1 MDKKTVT
8 PEVLIQPT
16 SGWPVLFTWLVVTPL
31 YVLFLVVRQPLFAIG
46 LPFLLLVL
54 GGFYIVEPN
63 LARVLVLFG
72 KYKGTVRKDG
82 LFWTNPFMLRKKVS
96 LRAHNFDSK
105 AIKVNDLLGNPVE
118 ISSVLVWRIRDT
130 AHALFDV
137 VDFEHYVEVQS
148 EAALRQLATTYPYD
162 DLEAEGAE
170 VTLRGS
176 HEVIAEKLREML
188 AGRMD
193 SAGVEVIE
201 ARFNHL
207 AYAPEIASAM
217 LQRQQ
222 AKAIIAARTQIV
234 DGAVGM
240 VEMALERLKREKI
253 VDLDDERKATL
264 VGNLLVVLCGN
275 VAPTPVLNTG
285 TLYT

>member
-16 SGWPVLFTWLVVTPL
+16 GGWPILFTWLAAVPL
-31 YVLFLVVRQPLFAIG
+31 YVIFLVVRMPLFAIG

-54 GGFYIVEPN
+54 PGFYVVEPN

-72 KYKGTVRKDG
+72 KYKGTVREDG
-82 LFWTNPFMLRKKVS
+82 FFWTNPFMLKKKVS

-105 AIKVNDLLGNPVE
+105 TIKVNDLLGNPVE
-118 ISSVLVWRIRDT
+118 ISSVLVWRVRDT

-148 EAALRQLATTYPYD
+148 DAALRQLATTYPYD
-162 DLEAEGAE
+162 DLESEGAE
-170 VTLRGS
+170 ITLRGS

-188 AGRMD
+188 AGRVD
-193 SAGVEVIE
+193 SAGIEVIE

-222 AKAIIAARTQIV
+222 AKAIIAARAQIV

-240 VEMALERLKREKI
+240 VEMALERLQNEG
-253 VDLDDERKATL
+253 VVQLDEERKATL

-275 VAPTPVLNTG
+275 VTPTPVLNTG
-285 TLYT
+285 SLYT

>member
-1 MDKKTVT
+1 MEKKTVT
-8 PEVLIQPT
+8 PEVLVQPT
-16 SGWPVLFTWLVVTPL
+16 SGWPVLFTWLLVTPL

-46 LPFLLLVL
+46 LPFLVLVL

-105 AIKVNDLLGNPVE
+105 TIKVNDLLGNPVE
-118 ISSVLVWRIRDT
+118 ISSVLVWRVRDT

-137 VDFEHYVEVQS
+137 VNFEHYVEVQS

-240 VEMALERLKREKI
+240 VEMALERLKREK
-253 VDLDDERKATL
+253 VVELDDERKATL